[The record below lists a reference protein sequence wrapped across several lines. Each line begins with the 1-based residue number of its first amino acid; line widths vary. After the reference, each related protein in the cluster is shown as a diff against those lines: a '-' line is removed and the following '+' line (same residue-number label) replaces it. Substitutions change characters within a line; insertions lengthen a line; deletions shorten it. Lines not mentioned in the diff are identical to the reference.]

1 MCENCEHEL
10 ATVYCHADAALLC
23 TRCDGEVH
31 RSKLASRHHRISLEN
46 VKKTFTFLHL
56 SRIIRVLNASLL
68 VERIPRRRRNSS
80 VRLVIY

>member
-46 VKKTFTFLHL
+46 VKKSLI
-56 SRIIRVLNASLL
+56 SCIYPVLLGSSM
-68 VERIPRRRRNSS
+68 RRC
-80 VRLVIY
+80 L